1 MSVGLIT
8 RFKNERHIMYEWFH
22 HHLKEGVDKFY
33 FIDDHSDDDFLKENS
48 WLLDYVKNGKVK
60 LLKSKSGQHKDY
72 DNFLGMIKKQ
82 NKWIIQIDI
91 DEFIFNPYPKMGI
104 KELLNKYL
112 NKYDYIR
119 VKWKLFSHRCAEQ
132 PKSVIENNIIT
143 HKEKI
148 DPTSRMGI
156 KCIGKTRFLKSID
169 IHKMSFGRRVKTLE
183 LFNSHNKFLQ
193 LNHYRTQSDEYLFGV
208 KEQRGD
214 GVGNIIKY
222 KKPNNRH
229 KKFNKVCLLLKNKRR
244 VLIDACNEREQVKP
258 NIYKNSSWFKKMEK
272 RPEKKEETKIQ
283 VLSNS

>member
-48 WLLDYVKNGKVK
+48 WLLDYVKRGKVK
-60 LLKSKSGQHKDY
+60 LLKSKSRQQKDY
-72 DNFLGMIKKQ
+72 NNFLGMIKKE

-119 VKWKLFSHRCAEQ
+119 VKWKLFSHRCEEQ
-132 PKSVIENNIIT
+132 PKSVIENNVIT

-148 DPTSRMGI
+148 DPTSPMAI

-208 KEQRGD
+208 KEQRGC
-214 GVGNIIKY
+214 GLGTNKY
-222 KKPNNRH
+222 KKPDNRH

-244 VLIDACNEREQVKP
+244 GLIKSCNERIQVKP
-258 NIYKNSSWFKKMEK
+258 NIYKNSSWFEKMDGT
-272 RPEKKEETKIQ
+272 PEKKEETKIQ